1 MPLTFSDPC
10 FQCREIRH
18 TNYIALVSVPQS
30 IVVHVI
36 VKRLQYILGEESYN
50 KAVRDTDT
58 RQRTQVGPVDMLI
71 TV

>member
-36 VKRLQYILGEESYN
+36 VKRLQYILGEESY
-50 KAVRDTDT
+50 KAVRDTNT
-58 RQRTQVGPVDMLI
+58 RRRTQAGPVDMLI